1 MVLGSSLSKLQGQK
15 GGQAPGSVSG
25 LKHRRVILLPG
36 AEDSIWEKRETS
48 GTGQGEG
55 LTWRISTLFMA

>member
-25 LKHRRVILLPG
+25 LKHRRVILPG
-36 AEDSIWEKRETS
+36 AEDSIWEKQETS